1 MSSLRIWKK
10 KTGNELSWASKSV
23 WGRPQEKVIRSPAQL
38 WVLFFFFRKGFESK
52 EDLVTSVSRIAE
64 YTQTRLVWVAGAGV
78 LREHM
83 GEKEEPRELVGVTS
97 GKVRAKES
105 DQARSAS
112 GRSPRISSM

>member
-1 MSSLRIWKK
+1 MGQQKRLGSSPR
-10 KTGNELSWASKSV
+10 KSYPFPCATLGFV
-23 WGRPQEKVIRSPAQL
+23 
-38 WVLFFFFRKGFESK
+38 FFFRKGFESK